1 MIVDQNSYNDWNQL
15 GIIGNYNVS
24 LYRGWGLSRLSLL
37 TYGYYRYALGGRGVS
52 RPSPQKAWIN
62 KLRVCA
68 VHQLRRPST
77 VMFKIIT

>member
-1 MIVDQNSYNDWNQL
+1 MF
-15 GIIGNYNVS
+15 
-24 LYRGWGLSRLSLL
+24 LYIEAGAFLFPSPL

-52 RPSPQKAWIN
+52 RPSPQKTWIN